1 MSIINL
7 HYEQSQVETPY
18 FRPLGNGWGG
28 PKAASQKGL
37 RFSAFMAGLAG
48 RGHLGSLVSSL

>member
-7 HYEQSQVETPY
+7 HYEQSRVETPY

-48 RGHLGSLVSSL
+48 RATWVP